1 MPPARTQQKPEV
13 ATTRDDAPDEFIDA
27 WIAEHIRGSQVV
39 VADAVETMK
48 TTVFDR
54 LGLEVIEVEL
64 EDARPPKRGAKREPV
79 MRARDSD
86 SLPLDSEVADMMIVE
101 TPRTDPP
108 SLGRL
113 MSEAVRVVRPQGRLM
128 LLVPVPAP
136 AEDIALAGA
145 MRAILQALPPELE
158 VERLDAQVWRV
169 AMVASIVDANDAE
182 SIEQRL
188 VRELTRTVL
197 RASELEQ
204 IVRDVQ
210 EGIARRDRL
219 LAPAQSNL
227 TAERAARAQLASE
240 HDVVQ
245 ERLALRAK
253 QVTEYRAD
261 RWYRLGRALWR
272 ARHWRRR
279 SPKSDSELA

>member
-1 MPPARTQQKPEV
+1 VAASQDEPPDSFLDT
-13 ATTRDDAPDEFIDA
+13 
-27 WIAEHIRGSQVV
+27 WIAEHVRGRVV
-39 VADAVETMK
+39 LTANAVETIK
-48 TTVFDR
+48 TGVLDS
-54 LGLEVIEVEL
+54 LGVEVINAEL
-64 EDARPPKRGAKREPV
+64 EDAPPTRGTKRQRLKLV
-79 MRARDSD
+79 RDSY
-86 SLPLDSEVADMMIVE
+86 SLPQDHETADTVIVE
-101 TPRTDPP
+101 TANPDPAF
-108 SLGRL
+108 LARL
-113 MSEAVRVVRPQGRLM
+113 MSEAVRVARPDGRLM
-128 LLVPVPAP
+128 LLAAVPPEADD
-136 AEDIALAGA
+136 AALAGA
-145 MRAILQALPPELE
+145 MHALFEALPPELE
-158 VERLDAQVWRV
+158 VERLDARVSRV
-169 AMVASIVDANDAE
+169 AIVASIVDANDAE

-188 VRELTRTVL
+188 ACELTRTAL

-204 IVRDVQ
+204 IIRDVQ

-227 TAERAARAQLASE
+227 TAERAARAQLAAE